1 MNLADWLNY
10 IENLHPKGEAGIE
23 LGLKASQIVSERLQQ
38 NKFCPIITVGG
49 TNGKGSVC
57 TILSHI
63 LQNAGFKVGLYT
75 SPHLNKFNER
85 IQINNVSIADNDL
98 IIAFEKVQQ
107 AQQNPEYINLTY
119 FEFTTLVA
127 YEVFKQQNVDIIILE
142 VGLGGRLDA
151 TNIYENDIAILTT
164 VDIDHTNFLGNI
176 KEQIGVEKSGIF
188 KANKT
193 AIYGDYNAVK
203 SVISN
208 AEKLPTTLLKIGVDF
223 DFTNEENSDFFIY
236 KNLLSNQEIKYK
248 KPTNLFGKI
257 QLVNASL
264 AITSIHKLNELKLL
278 KKIISDDNINSG
290 LVNAKL
296 KGRFEIISNKEN
308 NNLFILDI
316 AHNSQAMQNFANNLI
331 SYFSKNSTRNIKNIK
346 IILGMLADKDIY
358 NSLKYFLSILQKNNY
373 IILQCNLCNLP
384 SIRTEQNNNLQKI
397 IIDIYQ
403 ELNIKNV
410 PQIILFDKVETALEN
425 HKNNK
430 ENDFIYLIFGSFFTV
445 NAALNFFDK

>member
-1 MNLADWLNY
+1 MNLAAWLNY

-57 TILSHI
+57 TILSNI
-63 LQNAGFKVGLYT
+63 LQSAGLKVGLYT

-107 AQQNPEYINLTY
+107 AQHNPEYINLTY
-119 FEFTTLVA
+119 FEFTTLAA
-127 YEVFKQQNVDIIILE
+127 YEVFRQQNVDIIILE

-164 VDIDHTNFLGNI
+164 VDIDHTNFLGNT
-176 KEQIGVEKSGIF
+176 KEQIGIEKSGIF

-193 AIYGDYNAVK
+193 AIYGDYNAIT
-203 SVISN
+203 SVVSF
-208 AEKLPTTLLKIGVDF
+208 AEKLPTTLLKIGVNF

-236 KNLLSNQEIKYK
+236 KNLITNQEIKYK
-248 KPTNLFGKI
+248 KPMNLFGKI

-264 AITSIHKLNELKLL
+264 AITAIHKLNELKLL
-278 KKIISDDNINSG
+278 QNTISNDHINKG

-296 KGRFEIISNKEN
+296 KGRFEIINSPKNAEH

-316 AHNSQAMQNFANNLI
+316 AHNVQAMQNFANNLI
-331 SYFSKNSTRNIKNIK
+331 SYFGKNSTRNIK
-346 IILGMLADKDIY
+346 IILGMLTDKDIY
-358 NSLKYFLSILQKNNY
+358 NSLKCFLKILQKNDY
-373 IILQCNLCNLP
+373 IILQWNLCNLP
-384 SIRTEQNNNLQKI
+384 SIRTEQNHNLQKI
-397 IIDIYQ
+397 IIDVYQ

-410 PQIILFDKVETALEN
+410 PQIILFDNVENALIS

-430 ENDFIYLIFGSFFTV
+430 ENNFVYLIFGSFLTV
-445 NAALNFFDK
+445 NAALNFLDK